1 MKTRLL
7 IIIGIIIMITT
18 IPFVTF
24 AALDRYS
31 DYVERRDAIAEKE
44 SKAPKHGDKYYIEP
58 GRKAELEAIEFDLRE
73 KITQLHQKNSLVS
86 FAVNLDHQ
94 TQEIIVMVE
103 KEHFNTEIEKMISE
117 YPENIQII
125 FFNGG
130 IYLDEF
136 PESEPMP
143 KLVYSH
149 PFGSSEEDYGN
160 LEPIYRDNPNNPGE
174 LILDLD
180 AMIKEYDFVKNCIA
194 VGPDDYVPD
203 VEIVNGTHGFNLR
216 NCEWEYVAP
225 STNSINKWS
234 GAPIYKEEKENEN

>member
-1 MKTRLL
+1 
-7 IIIGIIIMITT
+7 MITT

-24 AALDRYS
+24 IVLDRYF
-31 DYVERRDAIAEKE
+31 DYVEHRGVIAEKE
-44 SKAPKHGDKYYIEP
+44 SKSPKPGDKYYIEP
-58 GRKAELEAIEFDLRE
+58 ERKDKLEAIELDLRE

-117 YPENIQII
+117 YPEDIQIV

-136 PESEPMP
+136 SESEPMP

-149 PFGSSEEDYGN
+149 PFGLSEEDYGK
-160 LEPIYRDNPNNPGE
+160 LEPIYRDNSNNPGE

-180 AMIKEYDFVKNCIA
+180 AMIKEYDFVKNCIV
-194 VGPDDYVPD
+194 VGPDDFVQN
-203 VEIVNGTHGFNLR
+203 VEIVNGTHAFNLR

-225 STNSINKWS
+225 ATNSINKWA
-234 GAPIYKEEKENEN
+234 GAPIYKEQKENEN